1 MYSKIYKNSIKRYNE
16 GVIHKWIEY
25 HFGEGEKNMDN
36 KTTTEALYDI
46 TMYGLRLYQIRNQQK
61 MTVEKLAEKVGVS
74 PRFITQIESG
84 ERKGSVST
92 LISIANALNV
102 SLGSLFQ

>member
-1 MYSKIYKNSIKRYNE
+1 
-16 GVIHKWIEY
+16 
-25 HFGEGEKNMDN
+25 MDN

-46 TMYGLRLYQIRNQQK
+46 TMYGLRLHHFRTQQK
-61 MTVEKLAEKVGVS
+61 ITVERLAEMVDVS

-84 ERKGSVST
+84 ERKGSVPT